1 LGFGERVQVENHRKE
16 KEAMTSSR
24 QMSAEL
30 GTSSS
35 DAAQR
40 RQLQKE
46 NAQLRVKLTEL
57 LRELEDVRDE
67 RERLGQP
74 SDVVSRLQAK
84 QIAQHADRT
93 RAIEVQSFFSVLSV
107 AGLTAWNSLPD
118 RIVSVIQHW
127 VLIFFEETA

>member
-93 RAIEVQSFFSVLSV
+93 RAIEVQSFFRSYRSPVLLR
-107 AGLTAWNSLPD
+107 GTLY
-118 RIVSVIQHW
+118 RI
-127 VLIFFEETA
+127 E

>member
-1 LGFGERVQVENHRKE
+1 
-16 KEAMTSSR
+16 MTSSR

-118 RIVSVIQHW
+118 RIVSVIQH
-127 VLIFFEETA
+127 